1 MHWVKKN
8 FLFACGLATMLLAG
22 CSDSDNVA
30 DGGNTLDPNAKSYL
44 SLRLNLPTTTGS
56 GSRAD
61 QFTNDEF
68 DKGDAKEYQVNDITL
83 VCFNDLNKIVG
94 TVDVTD
100 GTYKWA
106 NGTETG
112 ITTQAVLPTQE
123 VDKDTKKVLVLV
135 NKPASGLTLTNGTDF
150 SDFNAALSTTVENL
164 IGAGKDDFFMTNS
177 PLSDRKNSGTSL
189 TTVLVNVTPQ
199 NTKEAAPIP

>member
-1 MHWVKKN
+1 MKKK

-112 ITTQAVLPTQE
+112 ITTQAVLPVQE
-123 VDKDTKKVLVLV
+123 VNKDTKKVLVLV
-135 NKPASGLTLTNGTDF
+135 NKPTGLTLTDGTTF
-150 SDFNAALSTTVENL
+150 NDFNFVAH
-164 IGAGKDDFFMTNS
+164 F
-177 PLSDRKNSGTSL
+177 
-189 TTVLVNVTPQ
+189 
-199 NTKEAAPIP
+199 